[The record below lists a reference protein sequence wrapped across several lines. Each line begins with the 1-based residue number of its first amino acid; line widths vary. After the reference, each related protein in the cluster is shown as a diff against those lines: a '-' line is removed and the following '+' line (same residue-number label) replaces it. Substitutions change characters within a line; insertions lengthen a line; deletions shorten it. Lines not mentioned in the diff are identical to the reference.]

1 MNGMAIP
8 LIGFAAY
15 SGTGKTTLLVRLIR
29 IFREGGLRVGM
40 VKHAHHNFEIDHP
53 GKDSFELRKAG
64 ASQMYI
70 CSGTRWALMVERE
83 PGPLDSLQDHINRMD
98 TNNLDL
104 ILVEGFKPAIIPKI
118 ELYRPALRKP
128 LLFPEDSSI
137 IAVATDSTERLRT
150 ELPVLDLNNP
160 EAIAGFI
167 SERFLDHHPAAT
179 AGNTL

>member
-83 PGPLDSLQDHINRMD
+83 PGPLDTLQDHINRLD

-118 ELYRPALRKP
+118 ELHRPILGKP
-128 LLFPEDSSI
+128 LLFPQDRSI
-137 IAVATDSTERLRT
+137 IAVATDNPEHITT
-150 ELPVLDLNNP
+150 ELPLLDLNDP
-160 EAIAGFI
+160 QAIAAFI
-167 SERFLDHHPAAT
+167 SEHILYPHT
-179 AGNTL
+179 AMSAEI